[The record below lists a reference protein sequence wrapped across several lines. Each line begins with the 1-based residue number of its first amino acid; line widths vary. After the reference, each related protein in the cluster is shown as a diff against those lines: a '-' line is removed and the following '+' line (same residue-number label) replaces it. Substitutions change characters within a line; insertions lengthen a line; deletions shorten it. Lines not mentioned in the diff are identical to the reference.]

1 MMIIA
6 LEEHYF
12 DRDWNNA
19 LDPSQHRPRPSNP
32 FFKRMENLG
41 AERIR
46 EMDEAGIDLQ
56 VISHGP
62 PGSQGLREDVAVAW
76 TKAANDRLH
85 RSVQNYPTRFAGF
98 ASLPTTHPEAAADEL
113 ERTVKKLGFKG
124 GILHSL
130 PEGPFLDHRRY
141 WPIFERA
148 AALDVPLYI
157 HPADPNP
164 GVVAAYYGEYATT
177 HPSFI
182 RPAWGFTFEAGTQAM
197 RLVLSGLFDAYPGVK
212 LILGHL
218 GETIPYLLS
227 RIDESLS
234 RDTPMKNFRE
244 VFTSHF
250 YVTTSG
256 FFSDPALRCCIE
268 EMGIDRVMF
277 SVDWPFVSNKAG
289 VDWLQNNYLN
299 TDDKEKIFS
308 GNARNLLRI

>member
-1 MMIIA
+1 MIIA

-12 DRDWNNA
+12 DPEWNTA
-19 LDPSQHRPRPSNP
+19 LDPAHHSPRPSTP

-41 AERIR
+41 SDRIK

-62 PGSQGLREDVAVAW
+62 PGSQGLREDAAVAW
-76 TKAANDRLH
+76 TKGANDRLH
-85 RSVQNYPTRFAGF
+85 AAVQHHPTRFAGF
-98 ASLPTTHPEAAADEL
+98 ASLPTAHPNAAADEL
-113 ERTVKKLGFKG
+113 ERTVNKLGFKG
-124 GILHSL
+124 GMLHSL
-130 PEGPFLDHRRY
+130 TEGPFLDDKRY

-164 GVVAAYYGEYATT
+164 AVIKAYYGEYAKT
-177 HPSFI
+177 HPAFI

-197 RLVLSGLFDAYPGVK
+197 RLVLSGLLDAHPGIK

-218 GETIPYLLS
+218 GETIPYTLE
-227 RIDESLS
+227 RIDEALS

-256 FFSDPALRCCIE
+256 FFSDPALECCIKQI
-268 EMGIDRVMF
+268 GIDRVMF
-277 SVDWPFVSNKAG
+277 SIDWPFAANKAG
-289 VDWLQNNYLN
+289 VTWMRKTSLN
-299 TDDKEKIFS
+299 DADKEKVFS
-308 GNARNLLRI
+308 GNAKRLLRL